1 MVVDKYV
8 LILHNINRDF
18 NKLYDLW
25 KYFIIRLFVTYLNN
39 KKTITSYP
47 VCFFFRIKTYE
58 KSFQEKVA
66 LFKILIS
73 STKYT
78 FTCVRVCT
86 YSNTILHQRMQSMYK
101 EMMKH
106 SQNILLHVYKVNVNT
121 QLHNTNV
128 VVVFRNL

>member
-1 MVVDKYV
+1 MVIVRYV
-8 LILHNINRDF
+8 MINRHF

-86 YSNTILHQRMQSMYK
+86 Q
-101 EMMKH
+101 
-106 SQNILLHVYKVNVNT
+106 T
-121 QLHNTNV
+121 Q
-128 VVVFRNL
+128 FYISECNLCIRK